1 MTTSISDL
9 VEREEVRR
17 EKRNLRDRL
26 AREYIRTFPGIK
38 EKPEDWIVDPD
49 SIPDGTSEA
58 AIRSI
63 AKQYS
68 RQKVVR
74 SILRERTTN

>member
-1 MTTSISDL
+1 MTTSISAL

-17 EKRNLRDRL
+17 AKRKLRDRL
-26 AREYIRTFPGIK
+26 AREYIRVHPELK
-38 EKPEDWIVDPD
+38 EDPD
-49 SIPDGTSEA
+49 EYIIRNSDIPDGTSEA

-63 AKQYS
+63 ARQYS

-74 SILRERTTN
+74 SILRERSTE